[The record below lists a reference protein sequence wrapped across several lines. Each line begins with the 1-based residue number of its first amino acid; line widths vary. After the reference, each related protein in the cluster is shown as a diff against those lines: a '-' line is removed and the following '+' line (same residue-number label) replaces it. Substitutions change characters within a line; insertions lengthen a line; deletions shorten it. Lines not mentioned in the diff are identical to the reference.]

1 MVGGVHDLG
10 CGARGGVSAWWV
22 GAEQPLTSSG
32 TFTLGRHGRALDL
45 ATSID
50 QRGGGEGLAADARV
64 RPLPG
69 LQISGGGSSLARTG
83 TVYVRWEDVDV
94 LATGRWKDRAAH
106 AALEYRGARGFGA
119 AIERRWTEPEPESR
133 PAGAADAVA
142 PWLRW
147 RATSLRLTAPG
158 PPREPARRRPRAV
171 VAVTAGLVPELAGH
185 LARAGAQRSDGG
197 RDHAH
202 LGAGARRP
210 ARHPLHGR
218 RGALPARGGAVGAGA
233 LGARARTRRGLRRRR
248 LGHGGRPGRPP
259 ARERRDHPAAL
270 ARARSLGSRGRCP
283 RPLNPQT
290 GRAGCR

>member
-147 RATSLRLTAPG
+147 RATSLRLTARGLGAAWSAGGQYGEGEQGLGAWRSGG
-158 PPREPARRRPRAV
+158 PDLVSTGPVSGQLLGPRA
-171 VAVTAGLVPELAGH
+171 L
-185 LARAGAQRSDGG
+185 
-197 RDHAH
+197 
-202 LGAGARRP
+202 
-210 ARHPLHGR
+210 
-218 RGALPARGGAVGAGA
+218 
-233 LGARARTRRGLRRRR
+233 
-248 LGHGGRPGRPP
+248 PGR
-259 ARERRDHPAAL
+259 
-270 ARARSLGSRGRCP
+270 
-283 RPLNPQT
+283 
-290 GRAGCR
+290 